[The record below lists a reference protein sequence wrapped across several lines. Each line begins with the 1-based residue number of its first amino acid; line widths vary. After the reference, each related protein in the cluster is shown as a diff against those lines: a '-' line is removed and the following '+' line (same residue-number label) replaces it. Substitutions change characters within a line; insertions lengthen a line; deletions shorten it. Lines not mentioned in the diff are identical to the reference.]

1 MTVSIRAAGAAD
13 AGALADLAAATFALA
28 CPPHTSAHAIASFLR
43 DVLAERNFDEYLADP
58 NRVLLVAVAEAEDVA
73 ENETTMVGYTMLVF
87 GEPTDADADAAVGI
101 RPTVEL
107 SKFYLRAESHG
118 RGAAGTLMA
127 ATLDAARGRGA
138 AGTWLGVNQLN
149 ARAVRFYEKNG
160 FTVVGAKR
168 FLVGGAF
175 ENDFV
180 LERAL

>member
-1 MTVSIRAAGAAD
+1 MTVTIRVAGPAD
-13 AGALADLAAATFALA
+13 AAALAGLAAATFALA
-28 CPPHTSAHAIASFLR
+28 CPPHTTAAAIASFLR

-58 NRVLLVAVAEAEDVA
+58 NRVLLVAED
-73 ENETTMVGYTMLVF
+73 ETAMVGYTMLVF
-87 GEPTDADADAAVGI
+87 GEPTDTDAYAAVGI
-101 RPTVEL
+101 RPTAEL
-107 SKFYLRAESHG
+107 SKFYVLAESHG
-118 RGAAGTLMA
+118 RGAAAALMA

-168 FLVGGAF
+168 FLVGGVF